1 MTKLQGNVQQVEG
14 RINNQILGVK
24 ELSQANHKQP

>member
-1 MTKLQGNVQQVEG
+1 MTKLQGNVQQVEE

-24 ELSQANHKQP
+24 ELSQANYNQP

>member
-14 RINNQILGVK
+14 RINNQILRVK
-24 ELSQANHKQP
+24 ELSQVNYNQP